1 MKQKFRKILTV
12 LVLAVTVMG
21 LAACGSSSAGSTVSY
36 DQSYLASVADFLIA
50 NWTGMSEDDIEY
62 YASMDEEDAQD
73 IVDYNSLP
81 FTAESF
87 VSAFSVYESNMD
99 DLGDYVSTDSYEIT
113 AADED
118 GATLVTHMTFS
129 EREADLTIEFTSKSV
144 VDELALD
151 PEYSLGEIFYKAGMN
166 TILGMGVVFGVLIFI
181 SLVIYC
187 FGFIPKIQ
195 AKFSKKKAAPTQAA
209 PAPAAPAP
217 QPEAAAEEPV
227 VDDGELVA
235 AITAAICAYTG
246 SSEDGFVVR
255 SIRRADSARW
265 KRS

>member
-1 MKQKFRKILTV
+1 MRQKFRKILTV
-12 LVLAVTVMG
+12 LLMAVTVMG
-21 LAACGSSSAGSTVSY
+21 LTACGSSSAGSTVSY

-50 NWTGMSEDDIEY
+50 SWSSFSEEEIAY
-62 YASMDEEDAQD
+62 YATLDEEDAQE

-113 AADED
+113 EADED

-166 TILGMGVVFGVLIFI
+166 TILGMGVVFAVLIFI

-187 FGFIPKIQ
+187 FSFIPKIQ
-195 AKFSKKKAAPTQAA
+195 AKFSRKKTAPAQAA
-209 PAPAAPAP
+209 PATAAPVS
-217 QPEAAAEEPV
+217 QPEAVAEEPA

>member
-1 MKQKFRKILTV
+1 MRQKFRKILTV

-21 LAACGSSSAGSTVSY
+21 LTACGGSSVSSVSY
-36 DQSYLASVADFLIA
+36 DQSYLEAVADFLIA
-50 NWTGMSEDDIEY
+50 SWSSMSEEDIAY
-62 YASMDEEDAQD
+62 YASLDEEDAQD
-73 IVDYNSLP
+73 LVDYNSLP
-81 FTAESF
+81 FTDESF
-87 VSAFSVYESNMD
+87 ASAFSVYESNME
-99 DLGDYVSTDSYEIT
+99 DLGNYVSTDSYEIT
-113 AADED
+113 KADED

-144 VDELALD
+144 VDELAID
-151 PEYSLGEIFYKAGMN
+151 PEYTLGEIFYKAGMN
-166 TILGMGVVFGVLIFI
+166 TILGMGVVFAVLIFI

-187 FGFIPKIQ
+187 FNFIPKIQ
-195 AKFSKKKAAPTQAA
+195 AKFSKKKPEPAPAAVASAAA
-209 PAPAAPAP
+209 PAPAVEE
-217 QPEAAAEEPV
+217 PEAF